1 MEAADV
7 CYANNK
13 TGTYVQFRLE
23 VFTND
28 LSELNAYSKFLMK
41 SIQKDFHVLF
51 DVYGMSFT
59 TDSAYITPSEHGM
72 YLAVCLLGETTPE
85 LEETLQRNG
94 IERRG
99 FEPVGKRTE

>member
-1 MEAADV
+1 MGPVDV

-28 LSELNAYSKFLMK
+28 LSELDSYSRFLMK
-41 SIQKDFHVLF
+41 NIQKDFHTLF
-51 DVYGMSFT
+51 DVYNMAFT
-59 TDSAYITPSEHGM
+59 TESAYIVPSDRGM

-85 LEETLQRNG
+85 LEETLRRTG

-99 FEPVGKRTE
+99 FDK